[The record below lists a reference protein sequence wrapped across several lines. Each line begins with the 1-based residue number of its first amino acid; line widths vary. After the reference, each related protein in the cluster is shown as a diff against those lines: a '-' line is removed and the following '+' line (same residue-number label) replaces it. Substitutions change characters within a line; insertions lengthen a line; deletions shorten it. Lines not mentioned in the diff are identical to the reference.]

1 MKFIT
6 LTDATQETRTYT
18 ININNIACIETIVNG
33 LGYVST
39 RIHSKEFE
47 YGRLFVKETEDE
59 ILQMI
64 EGTEKL

>member
-6 LTDATQETRTYT
+6 LTDENQETRTYT
-18 ININNIACIETIVNG
+18 ININNIACIEMIVND

-39 RIHSKEFE
+39 RIHSKAFE
-47 YGRLFVKETEDE
+47 YGRLHVKETEDE

-64 EGTEKL
+64 KGTEKL